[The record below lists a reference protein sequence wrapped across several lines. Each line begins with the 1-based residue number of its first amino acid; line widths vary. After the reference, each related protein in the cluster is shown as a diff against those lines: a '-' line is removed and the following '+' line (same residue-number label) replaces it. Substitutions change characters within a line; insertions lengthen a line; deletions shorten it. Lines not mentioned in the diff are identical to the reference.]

1 MDVNYN
7 YDELWLIR
15 AALDGGAGR
24 EQWVRN
30 GRDLGRWFAQRDA
43 TLPRGSLTAHHVD
56 SHDTYWWPRPGYKW
70 RREQYGPGA
79 TAAMMA
85 VFALSG
91 GPYMTFVG
99 GEVDI
104 EEQVRAVHRLRAERD
119 EFATGR
125 SDYDSVH
132 VDADDV
138 YAVLRRSATATGLVL
153 VNLKDRAT
161 TIRVSLDEG
170 LVDPSDSITPN
181 RLGGAD
187 ISWHHSAGACEATV
201 TLTPYQAVAS
211 PLTHASRQPLVMA
224 HR

>member
-15 AALDGGAGR
+15 AALEGGAGR

-30 GRDLGRWFAQRDA
+30 GRELGRWFAQRDA

-99 GEVDI
+99 GEVGI
-104 EEQVRAVHRLRAERD
+104 EDEVRAVNRLRVEHP
-119 EFATGR
+119 EFARGR
-125 SDYDSVH
+125 SDYDAVQ
-132 VDADDV
+132 VDDDHV
-138 YAVLRRSATATGLVL
+138 YAVLRRSTTADGLLL
-153 VNLKDRAT
+153 VNLRDQET
-161 TIRVSLDEG
+161 EIRVSLPAAIVG
-170 LVDPSDSITPN
+170 AGVSTTVD
-181 RLGGAD
+181 RLGGSD
-187 ISWHHSAGACEATV
+187 IRWRRAGATSEATV
-201 TLTPYQAVAS
+201 SMTPYQAIAS
-211 PLTHASRQPLVMA
+211 PLSRPVAESSQTD
-224 HR
+224 R